1 MNLLYTATLLP
12 FLALAGCKDDVTASA
27 LPAAVTLT
35 EEAAGYYCQMVILD
49 HPGPKAQVH
58 LAGMDAPLWFSQVR
72 DGLAY
77 LKSPDQAAEIRILY
91 VSDMGVAPSW
101 DQPGA
106 DNWIDAAT
114 ATYVVGSG
122 AVGGMAAP
130 ELVPFSDAALALAFS
145 EAHGGSLMALEE
157 IPLATVLAPLDGNSE
172 TDHDLAEHD
181 G

>member
-12 FLALAGCKDDVTASA
+12 FLALAGCKDDVTTLA
-27 LPAAVTLT
+27 LPAAVTLD

-58 LAGMDAPLWFSQVR
+58 LAGMGAPLWFSQVR

-77 LKSPDQAAEIRILY
+77 LKSPDQSAEIRILY
-91 VSDMGVAPSW
+91 VSDMGAAPDW
-101 DQPGA
+101 DAPGA

-114 ATYVVGSG
+114 ATYVVGSD
-122 AVGGMAAP
+122 ALGGMAAP
-130 ELVPFSDAALALAFS
+130 ELVPFSDAAQAMAF
-145 EAHGGSLMALEE
+145 AKTHGGSLMALDD
-157 IPLATVLAPLDGNSE
+157 IPRAAVLAPLDGEPE
-172 TDHDLAEHD
+172 TGHDIPGHN